1 MAFGFY
7 GLDCHCR
14 YIFNNASY
22 LFWLALK
29 IIFQMNADSV
39 NAVDPEDRSSNAK
52 TFVEITIVGE
62 DKKGIVADITKY
74 IFKNGGNIEK
84 INQNV
89 VKGLFGMHL
98 EASFQKIG
106 KSKVIKELADL
117 SGRLKMEI
125 KIHFHEEDKVKNVA
139 IFVSKEDHCLLKILN
154 SVSKGEIVSNIS
166 MIIGSDERLKPIANS
181 YHIPFFYIDHV
192 NHDEAENRILQLVD
206 QFDID
211 LIVLAR
217 YMRILAPNF
226 VWRYPNRII
235 NIHPSLL
242 PAFPGAFAYVQ
253 AYERGAK
260 IIGCTAHF
268 VTEDLD
274 QGPIIIQESFKV
286 LPNDTLDTIKIK
298 GQSAESTALLEAVK
312 LFLSDRIEVYW
323 GKVNFK

>member
-1 MAFGFY
+1 M
-7 GLDCHCR
+7 
-14 YIFNNASY
+14 
-22 LFWLALK
+22 K
-29 IIFQMNADSV
+29 TDSV
-39 NAVDPEDRSSNAK
+39 GAVDSQNHHINTK
-52 TFVEITIVGE
+52 TLIEITIVGK

-89 VKGLFGMHL
+89 IKNLFGMHL
-98 EASFQKIG
+98 EASFQKIN
-106 KSKVIKELADL
+106 KPKMKEELANL
-117 SGRLKMEI
+117 SHQLEMEI
-125 KIHFHEEDKVKNVA
+125 KVHFHEENKIKNIA
-139 IFVSKEDHCLLKILN
+139 IFVTKEDHCLLKILN
-154 SVSKGEIVSNIS
+154 SVSNGEMVTNIS
-166 MIIGSDERLKPIANS
+166 MIIGSDEKLKYIADLHS
-181 YHIPFFYIDHV
+181 IPFFYIDHV
-192 NHDEAENRILQLVD
+192 NHEEAECNILQLVD

-217 YMRILAPNF
+217 YMRVLTPNF

-242 PAFPGAFAYVQ
+242 PAFPGALAYVQ

-286 LPNDTLDTIKIK
+286 LPDDTLETIKNK
-298 GQSAESTALLEAVK
+298 GKIAESTALLEAVK
-312 LFLSDRIEVYW
+312 LFLNDKLEVYW
-323 GKVNFK
+323 GKVNYKT

>member
-1 MAFGFY
+1 MKTDK
-7 GLDCHCR
+7 LRESTDLQNQ
-14 YIFNNASY
+14 NN
-22 LFWLALK
+22 
-29 IIFQMNADSV
+29 
-39 NAVDPEDRSSNAK
+39 NAK
-52 TFVEITIVGE
+52 TLIEITIVGK
-62 DKKGIVADITKY
+62 DKKGIVADITNH

-89 VKGLFGMHL
+89 IKGLFGMHL
-98 EASFQKIG
+98 EASFQKMD
-106 KSKVIKELADL
+106 KYQMKKELEYL
-117 SGRLKMEI
+117 SKGLDMEI
-125 KIHFHEEDKVKNVA
+125 KVHFHEENKIKNVA
-139 IFVSKEDHCLLKILN
+139 IFISKEDHCLLKILN
-154 SVSKGEIVSNIS
+154 SVSKGEITCKIS
-166 MIIGSDERLKPIANS
+166 MIIASDNILREIADLYS
-181 YHIPFFYIDHV
+181 IPFFYIEHI
-192 NHDEAENRILQLVD
+192 NQNEAENKILQLLD

-217 YMRILAPNF
+217 YMRILTPNF

-242 PAFPGAFAYVQ
+242 PAFPGALAYVQ

-286 LPNDTLDTIKIK
+286 LPTDTLETIKKK
-298 GQSAESTALLEAVK
+298 GKIVESEALLEAVK
-312 LFLSDRIEVYW
+312 LFLNDKLEVYW